1 MRIVIPHAGPAGK
14 TRLELSRSAREEL
27 SRAMLMDVLA
37 AAVDVGTTWVVTPD
51 PAAGAAAREAGAAVV
66 PDPGGGQGA
75 AVEAALSQ
83 AGAGPVLVVN
93 SDLPS
98 LRAAD
103 LRALAGATPAS
114 GIAVAAA
121 EDGTTNALGL
131 SDTTMFAPL
140 YGDESA
146 ARFHAHAA
154 RSGLTAVS
162 VTLPGLRDDADALA
176 DLVRLAHRSGPRTR
190 ACLAKLGLAAV
201 RP

>member
-1 MRIVIPHAGPAGK
+1 MLVVIPHAGPTGK

-27 SRAMLMDVLA
+27 SRAMLEDVLA
-37 AAVDVGTTWVVTPD
+37 AAVDIGTTWVVTPD
-51 PAAGAAAREAGAAVV
+51 PAAGAAARDAGAAVV

-75 AVEAALSQ
+75 AVDAALSQ

-103 LRALAGATPAS
+103 LQALARATPAS

-131 SDTTMFAPL
+131 SDAAMFAPL

-146 ARFHAHAA
+146 ARFRVHAA

-162 VTLPGLRDDADALA
+162 VTRPGLRDDADALA
-176 DLVRLAHRSGPRTR
+176 DLVRLAPRSGPRTR
-190 ACLAKLGLAAV
+190 ACLAKLGLPAV
-201 RP
+201 RA

>member
-1 MRIVIPHAGPAGK
+1 MRVVIPHAGPAGK
-14 TRLELSRSAREEL
+14 TRLELDRSAREEL
-27 SRAMLMDVLA
+27 SRAMLADVLA
-37 AAVDVGTTWVVTPD
+37 AAIDIGTTWVVTPD
-51 PAAGAAAREAGAAVV
+51 PAAGAAAREAGATAV

-103 LRALAGATPAS
+103 LRVLARATPAS
-114 GIAVAAA
+114 GIAVASA

-131 SDTTMFAPL
+131 SDAAMFAPL
-140 YGDESA
+140 CGAESA
-146 ARFHAHAA
+146 ERFREHAA

-162 VTLPGLRDDADALA
+162 VTRPGLRDDADALA
-176 DLVRLAHRSGPRTR
+176 DLVRLAPRSGPRTR
-190 ACLAKLGLAAV
+190 ACLAKLGLPAV
-201 RP
+201 RA

>member
-1 MRIVIPHAGPAGK
+1 MRVVIPHAGPAGK

-27 SRAMLMDVLA
+27 SRAMLVDVLA
-37 AAVDVGTTWVVTPD
+37 AAVEVGTTWVVTPD
-51 PAAGAAAREAGAAVV
+51 PAAGAAAQEVGAAVV

-131 SDTTMFAPL
+131 SDATMFAPL

-146 ARFHAHAA
+146 ARFRAHAA

-162 VTLPGLRDDADALA
+162 VTRPGLRDDADALA
-176 DLVRLAHRSGPRTR
+176 DLVRLAPRSGPRTR

-201 RP
+201 RA

>member
-1 MRIVIPHAGPAGK
+1 
-14 TRLELSRSAREEL
+14 
-27 SRAMLMDVLA
+27 MLVDVLA

-66 PDPGGGQGA
+66 ADPGGGQGA

-103 LRALAGATPAS
+103 LQALAAATPAS
-114 GIAVAAA
+114 GIAVAPA

-131 SDTTMFAPL
+131 SDATMFAPL
-140 YGDESA
+140 YGAESA
-146 ARFHAHAA
+146 ARFLAHAA
-154 RSGLTAVS
+154 RAGLTAVS
-162 VTLPGLRDDADALA
+162 VTRPGLRDDADALS
-176 DLVRLAHRSGPRTR
+176 DLVRLAPRSGPRTR
-190 ACLAKLGLAAV
+190 ACLAKLGLSV
-201 RP
+201 RA

>member
-27 SRAMLMDVLA
+27 SRAMLVDVLA
-37 AAVDVGTTWVVTPD
+37 AAVDIGTTWVVTPD
-51 PAAGAAAREAGAAVV
+51 PTAGAAAREAGAAVIA
-66 PDPGGGQGA
+66 DPGGGQGA

-93 SDLPS
+93 SDLPT
-98 LRAAD
+98 LRASD
-103 LRALAGATPAS
+103 LRALADATPAS

-131 SDTTMFAPL
+131 SDATMFAPL

-146 ARFHAHAA
+146 ARFRAHAA

-162 VTLPGLRDDADALA
+162 VTRPGLRDDADEVA
-176 DLVRLAHRSGPRTR
+176 DLMRLAPRSGPRTR
-190 ACLAKLGLAAV
+190 ACLAKLGLTTV